1 MPRYG
6 HIEIQGISR
15 LLFHLR
21 TDQPFHAPA
30 WRAAVQEATLLV
42 KQEAMKT
49 APSATGHL
57 RASITSRLDPRPV
70 PRWGI
75 VSTDAT
81 AADGTRYP
89 FVLNAGHRTP
99 KRTWIN
105 AQHVTKKGRVVQRWK
120 ASKRQWRAMTAKAG
134 RWINLHYA
142 GSGRSTRA
150 WLNRALDV
158 NQGRVNSI
166 LDKAATAIER
176 RWSS

>member
-6 HIEIQGISR
+6 HIEILGINKILR
-15 LLFHLR
+15 HLKQ
-21 TDQPFHAPA
+21 DSPVHAQP
-30 WRAAVQEATLLV
+30 WRAAVQEATVLV
-42 KQEAMKT
+42 EQEAMKV
-49 APSATGHL
+49 APSASGHL
-57 RASITSRLDPRPV
+57 RASITHRLDPRPV

-81 AADGTRYP
+81 AADGTRYG
-89 FVLNAGHRTP
+89 FVLQSGKRTP
-99 KRTWIN
+99 KRRGVRVEKVSKSGKVSRR
-105 AQHVTKKGRVVQRWK
+105 QVGRRAFQ
-120 ASKRQWRAMTAKAG
+120 AMTAKAG
-134 RWINLHYA
+134 RWISLHYA

-176 RWSS
+176 RWSA